1 MDENKIFCT
10 NCGCPIEDQSTGV
23 CPNCGTPILPPQDN
37 NGNFDNTYNGYDNQN
52 MYYDMPTN
60 NPQPKKSN
68 ALAIIIAIVVILC
81 GGCFGAMY
89 TGVIDGAKFGIV
101 NQQKALEKIDKY
113 IKNSEY
119 EKACNYA
126 LVVQRAK
133 PKNRELLEKLVVTI
147 NPVNSFK
154 AYKMVENYA
163 NKVGEKNLDDTVKK
177 WIEIGKTPVEIPYI
191 EPNGGTYVYPP
202 NVQMEF
208 DATILGRGIF
218 YTTDGSEPTE
228 ESNLYYN
235 GVKIENDC
243 QLKYFVING
252 VGEKSEVKTIDYE
265 IDGELQ
271 KKVEDTLSQ
280 AENTLK
286 DAVVGNEVGQ
296 CLQVSKD
303 TLEQKIEWAK
313 EKKSKSCAVYD
324 GNLICTELQGAIDGL
339 NESKLSDAD
348 RTSLKSAVEK
358 ANTTYKSNSNNND
371 VYSELSTLKTV
382 IDDASTLLDKRNAT
396 QDELN
401 AKARAVGSAVDKF
414 NSAVELIKLDAKYQK
429 FVGSY
434 IYSTGNGGT
443 HEENKY
449 IYLTIDKVY
458 KGKIYG
464 DFTFD
469 RSTYTS
475 GYYTD
480 SYGSPVITDDATW
493 EERWSN
499 ENYFRDV
506 SINNGK
512 FTFDIS
518 GTCSYSSGYQETYT
532 SNVTVDLT
540 GSNPTVTLSNI
551 GNGESYSIQL
561 DRDY

>member
-23 CPNCGTPILPPQDN
+23 CPNCGDPILPPQDSN
-37 NGNFDNTYNGYDNQN
+37 RNFDITYNGYDNQN

-133 PKNRELLEKLVVTI
+133 PKNRELLEELVITI

-218 YTTDGSEPTE
+218 YTTDGSQPTE

-313 EKKSKSCAVYD
+313 EKKSKTCAVYD

-358 ANTTYKSNSNNND
+358 ANTAYKSNSNNGD

-382 IDDASTLLDKRNAT
+382 IDDANTLLDKRNAT

-401 AKARAVGSAVDKF
+401 SKARAVGSAVDKF

-434 IYSTGNGGT
+434 IYSTGNGGSD
-443 HEENKY
+443 EDNRQV
-449 IYLTIDKVY
+449 YLTISKVY
-458 KGKIYG
+458 KGKVYG
-464 DFTFD
+464 SFYFD
-469 RSTYTS
+469 RFSYTS
-475 GYYTD
+475 GYYRD
-480 SYGSPVITDDATW
+480 NFSPPEISPNATW
-493 EERWSN
+493 ESRN
-499 ENYFRDV
+499 VDMNFNDIA
-506 SINNGK
+506 INNGK
-512 FTFDIS
+512 FTFNIS
-518 GTCSYSSGYQETYT
+518 GTCNYSSGYSEEYT
-532 SNVTVDLT
+532 SNVSVDLT
-540 GSNPTVTLSNI
+540 DSLPTVNFSNV
-551 GNGESYSIQL
+551 GNGETFNVQL
-561 DRDY
+561 ARDYY

>member
-1 MDENKIFCT
+1 
-10 NCGCPIEDQSTGV
+10 
-23 CPNCGTPILPPQDN
+23 
-37 NGNFDNTYNGYDNQN
+37 
-52 MYYDMPTN
+52 
-60 NPQPKKSN
+60 
-68 ALAIIIAIVVILC
+68 
-81 GGCFGAMY
+81 MY

-313 EKKSKSCAVYD
+313 EKKSETCAVYD

-382 IDDASTLLDKRNAT
+382 IDDANTLLDKRNAT

-434 IYSTGNGGT
+434 VYSTGNGGGDK
-443 HEENKY
+443 ENKY

-464 DFTFD
+464 NFTFN
-469 RSTYTS
+469 RLTYTS
-475 GYYTD
+475 GYYSNDTGY
-480 SYGSPVITDDATW
+480 SVLGDDATW

-499 ENYFRDV
+499 ENYFNNIA
-506 SINNGK
+506 INNGK
-512 FTFDIS
+512 FHI
-518 GTCSYSSGYQETYT
+518 
-532 SNVTVDLT
+532 
-540 GSNPTVTLSNI
+540 
-551 GNGESYSIQL
+551 
-561 DRDY
+561 

>member
-1 MDENKIFCT
+1 M
-10 NCGCPIEDQSTGV
+10 
-23 CPNCGTPILPPQDN
+23 
-37 NGNFDNTYNGYDNQN
+37 
-52 MYYDMPTN
+52 
-60 NPQPKKSN
+60 
-68 ALAIIIAIVVILC
+68 
-81 GGCFGAMY
+81 
-89 TGVIDGAKFGIV
+89 
-101 NQQKALEKIDKY
+101 
-113 IKNSEY
+113 
-119 EKACNYA
+119 
-126 LVVQRAK
+126 
-133 PKNRELLEKLVVTI
+133 
-147 NPVNSFK
+147 
-154 AYKMVENYA
+154 
-163 NKVGEKNLDDTVKK
+163 
-177 WIEIGKTPVEIPYI
+177 
-191 EPNGGTYVYPP
+191 
-202 NVQMEF
+202 
-208 DATILGRGIF
+208 
-218 YTTDGSEPTE
+218 
-228 ESNLYYN
+228 
-235 GVKIENDC
+235 
-243 QLKYFVING
+243 
-252 VGEKSEVKTIDYE
+252 E

-348 RTSLKSAVEK
+348 RTSLKSAIDK
-358 ANTTYKSNSNNND
+358 ANSATKNGDGYD
-371 VYSELSTLKTV
+371 VSSELNTLNTAINKANG
-382 IDDASTLLDKRNAT
+382 ILEKRNAT
-396 QDELN
+396 QDEINNEVRSLEN
-401 AKARAVGSAVDKF
+401 SVNKF
-414 NSAVELIKLDAKYQK
+414 NSAIETIKLDAKYQK

-434 IYSTGNGGT
+434 VYSTGNGGGDK
-443 HEENKY
+443 ENKY

-464 DFTFD
+464 NFTFN
-469 RSTYTS
+469 RLTYTS
-475 GYYTD
+475 GYYSNDTGY
-480 SYGSPVITDDATW
+480 SVLGDDATW

-499 ENYFRDV
+499 ENYFNNIA
-506 SINNGK
+506 INNGK

>member
-23 CPNCGTPILPPQDN
+23 CPNCGAPILPPQDSN
-37 NGNFDNTYNGYDNQN
+37 RNFDITYNGYDNQN

-133 PKNRELLEKLVVTI
+133 PKNRELLEEFVITI

-313 EKKSKSCAVYD
+313 EKKSKTCAVYD

-358 ANTTYKSNSNNND
+358 ANTAYKSNSNNGD

-382 IDDASTLLDKRNAT
+382 IDDANTLLDKRNAT

-401 AKARAVGSAVDKF
+401 SKARAVGSAVDKF

-434 IYSTGNGGT
+434 IYSTGNGGSD
-443 HEENKY
+443 EDNRQV
-449 IYLTIDKVY
+449 YLTISKVY
-458 KGKIYG
+458 KGKVYG
-464 DFTFD
+464 SFYFD
-469 RSTYTS
+469 RFSYTS
-475 GYYTD
+475 GYYRD
-480 SYGSPVITDDATW
+480 NFSPPEISPNATW
-493 EERWSN
+493 ESRN
-499 ENYFRDV
+499 VDMNFNDIA
-506 SINNGK
+506 INNGK
-512 FTFDIS
+512 FTFNIS
-518 GTCSYSSGYQETYT
+518 GTCNYSSGYSEEYT
-532 SNVTVDLT
+532 SNVSVDLT
-540 GSNPTVTLSNI
+540 DSLPTVNFSNV
-551 GNGESYSIQL
+551 GNGETFNVQL
-561 DRDY
+561 ARDYY

>member
-371 VYSELSTLKTV
+371 
-382 IDDASTLLDKRNAT
+382 
-396 QDELN
+396 
-401 AKARAVGSAVDKF
+401 
-414 NSAVELIKLDAKYQK
+414 ELIKLDAKYQK

>member
-68 ALAIIIAIVVILC
+68 ALATIIAIVVILC

-133 PKNRELLEKLVVTI
+133 PKNRELLEELVVTI

-208 DATILGRGIF
+208 DTTILGRGIF

-252 VGEKSEVKTIDYE
+252 VGDKSEVKTIDYE
-265 IDGELQ
+265 INGELQ
-271 KKVEDTLSQ
+271 KKVEDTLSK

-313 EKKSKSCAVYD
+313 EKKSETCAVYD

-358 ANTTYKSNSNNND
+358 ANTAYKSNSNNGD

-382 IDDASTLLDKRNAT
+382 IDDANTLLDKRNAT

-401 AKARAVGSAVDKF
+401 AKARAVGSYV
-414 NSAVELIKLDAKYQK
+414 
-429 FVGSY
+429 
-434 IYSTGNGGT
+434 YSTGNSGSD
-443 HEENKY
+443 EENKY

-464 DFTFD
+464 NFTFN
-469 RSTYTS
+469 RLTYTS
-475 GYYTD
+475 GYYSNDTGY
-480 SYGSPVITDDATW
+480 SVLGDDATW

-499 ENYFRDV
+499 ENYFNNIA
-506 SINNGK
+506 INNGK

-561 DRDY
+561 DRDYY

>member
-1 MDENKIFCT
+1 
-10 NCGCPIEDQSTGV
+10 
-23 CPNCGTPILPPQDN
+23 
-37 NGNFDNTYNGYDNQN
+37 
-52 MYYDMPTN
+52 MPTN
-60 NPQPKKSN
+60 NPHPKKSN

-133 PKNRELLEKLVVTI
+133 PKNRELLEELVVTI

>member
-271 KKVEDTLSQ
+271 KKVEDAGIEIMEVRITHLSYAEEIAAAMLQRQQ
-280 AENTLK
+280 AT
-286 DAVVGNEVGQ
+286 AIIAAR
-296 CLQVSKD
+296 
-303 TLEQKIEWAK
+303 QKIVEG
-313 EKKSKSCAVYD
+313 AVSMVKM
-324 GNLICTELQGAIDGL
+324 AIDQLG
-339 NESKLSDAD
+339 EEEI
-348 RTSLKSAVEK
+348 V
-358 ANTTYKSNSNNND
+358 
-371 VYSELSTLKTV
+371 V
-382 IDDASTLLDKRNAT
+382 LD
-396 QDELN
+396 
-401 AKARAVGSAVDKF
+401 
-414 NSAVELIKLDAKYQK
+414 
-429 FVGSY
+429 
-434 IYSTGNGGT
+434 
-443 HEENKY
+443 
-449 IYLTIDKVY
+449 
-458 KGKIYG
+458 
-464 DFTFD
+464 
-469 RSTYTS
+469 
-475 GYYTD
+475 
-480 SYGSPVITDDATW
+480 
-493 EERWSN
+493 EERKAAMVSN
-499 ENYFRDV
+499 LLVVLCGNKEAQPIVNSG
-506 SINNGK
+506 SI
-512 FTFDIS
+512 
-518 GTCSYSSGYQETYT
+518 Y
-532 SNVTVDLT
+532 
-540 GSNPTVTLSNI
+540 
-551 GNGESYSIQL
+551 
-561 DRDY
+561 